1 MLHGPR
7 RRVHR
12 TASARV
18 RLEHSL
24 RIPTMALVCRHRVA
38 KGQTR
43 MPCSVPCP
51 RLLAGVRTSRAAARG
66 GSWAAGQLGSEPDV
80 IDGLG
85 SGRAPGVGP
94 VTRSLWWRPHAVRHF
109 RTRALYCA
117 ARIRN
122 NSTRRFTTHT
132 LHSCAEAP
140 RARLRPLWLPGHL
153 LLRHAPLRSQTG
165 GPGPRP
171 AAKRPGEGQGHGRG
185 GA

>member
-18 RLEHSL
+18 RLEHSM

-38 KGQTR
+38 KGKR
-43 MPCSVPCP
+43 VCHARC
-51 RLLAGVRTSRAAARG
+51 RARG
-66 GSWAAGQLGSEPDV
+66 SRLVYVRRGQRREVAAGQLGSEPDV

-94 VTRSLWWRPHAVRHF
+94 VTRSLGWQPRAVRHF
-109 RTRALYCA
+109 RTRTLYCA

-122 NSTRRFTTHT
+122 NSTRRFTIHT
-132 LHSCAEAP
+132 RHSSAEAP

-153 LLRHAPLRSQTG
+153 LLRRAPLRSQTG
-165 GPGPRP
+165 GPGPGP
-171 AAKRPGEGQGHGRG
+171 AAKRPARPGEGQGHGRG